1 MITCGVCQISLCKV
15 TIFPFVNY
23 NYFVGRYFWGHVMQ
37 ILFPIILLP
46 TNFSINLWIL
56 PVTIIMWKW
65 FSISIISLYLLLE
78 LSCKKKMISS
88 PVICVSMR
96 SDTYFN
102 LYVISN
108 TIYFITP
115 VSLHL
120 AIGLFWLIQVYA
132 FIHSI
137 CHSHLFLARPYFLA
151 VQGISQYHLVF
162 FLTHP

>member
-96 SDTYFN
+96 SDTY
-102 LYVISN
+102 LIYMLLVILF
-108 TIYFITP
+108 ILLLQLAYIWPLGYFDLFRFMPLSIQY
-115 VSLHL
+115 
-120 AIGLFWLIQVYA
+120 AILIS
-132 FIHSI
+132 F
-137 CHSHLFLARPYFLA
+137 
-151 VQGISQYHLVF
+151 
-162 FLTHP
+162 